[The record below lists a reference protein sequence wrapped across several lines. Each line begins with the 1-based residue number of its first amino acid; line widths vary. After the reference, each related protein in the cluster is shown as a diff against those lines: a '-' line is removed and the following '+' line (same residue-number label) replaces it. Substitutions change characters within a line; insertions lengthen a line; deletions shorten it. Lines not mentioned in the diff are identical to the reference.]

1 MCRCFYSIR
10 FRREFCQ
17 RSQNRSI
24 VWKKKCTTW
33 QLIVTLLLFSFETK
47 ETKTK
52 QKEFYLCIVKLHA
65 LSIFSIEGSLQ
76 YLTMRFELSLQL
88 PATAMI
94 AKQKP
99 EYSGLGISG
108 WRKWKTTWISKSS
121 FRTLG
126 KFLVNQCW
134 DSGKVPTAPES
145 TLESKRTRL
154 KRPWWVEFE
163 KYVWPF
169 RWKVEENSCRLLVGG
184 EYINSAVG
192 SFFYTF

>member
-1 MCRCFYSIR
+1 MHDLTANC
-10 FRREFCQ
+10 
-17 RSQNRSI
+17 NP
-24 VWKKKCTTW
+24 
-33 QLIVTLLLFSFETK
+33 FETK

-52 QKEFYLCIVKLHA
+52 QKELYLCIVKLHA

-76 YLTMRFELSLQL
+76 YLTMRFELSLKL

-108 WRKWKTTWISKSS
+108 WRKWKTTRISKSS

-192 SFFYTF
+192 SFFLYFLIKFNSCTHLWVEWLRRDSGNSIRWILD